1 MNQNEFKAFSDTL
14 TAAWSFHKPIG
25 PQQVSMAFELLK
37 GYPLAIVIEGIKA
50 HCIDPVRGQFPPKPA
65 DIVAQMEKWKPQR
78 ISADEAWTMVP
89 RDESDTVVWTDEM
102 AEAHAIAAKE
112 HDRVASRMAFKSAYD
127 RIVERNKAQ
136 NIFPKWVISEGWC
149 ADKRSKAVSDALRLG
164 RLKEQDVDQRLLE
177 SPQGSIAGLL
187 ESHST
192 FDPDKA
198 KENLCKLKNLL
209 KGRDALA
216 DSIQSNLE
224 DGSELESLAHFVEH
238 GI

>member
-1 MNQNEFKAFSDTL
+1 MNTNDFKAFSETF
-14 TAAWSFHKPIG
+14 AGAWSFHKPIG
-25 PQQVSMAFELLK
+25 PQQVAMAFELLK
-37 GYPLAIVIEGIKA
+37 PYPLAIVIEGIKA
-50 HCIDPVRGQFPPKPA
+50 HCVDPVRGQFPPKPA

-89 RDESDTVVWTDEM
+89 RDESDTVVWTDEI

-112 HDRVASRMAFKSAYD
+112 HDRVASRMAFKAAYD

-149 ADKRSKAVSDALRLG
+149 ADKRSKAVTDALRLG

-187 ESHST
+187 EAHST
-192 FDPDKA
+192 FDEEKA
-198 KENLCKLKNLL
+198 KENLCKLKMLL
-209 KGRDALA
+209 KGGRDALA
-216 DSIQSNLE
+216 
-224 DGSELESLAHFVEH
+224 ESSL
-238 GI
+238 

>member
-1 MNQNEFKAFSDTL
+1 MNQNEFKVFSETL

-25 PQQVSMAFELLK
+25 PQQVAMAFELLK

-50 HCIDPVRGQFPPKPA
+50 HCVDPVRGQFPPKPA

-89 RDESDTVVWTDEM
+89 ADESETIVWTDEI

-112 HDRVASRMAFKSAYD
+112 HDRVAARMAFKSAYE
-127 RIVERNKAQ
+127 RIVERNKAR

-149 ADKRSKAVSDALRLG
+149 AEKRFKAVTDALRLG
-164 RLKEQDVDQRLLE
+164 RLNEQDVDQRFLE

-187 ESHST
+187 EAHST
-192 FDPDKA
+192 FDPEKA

-209 KGRDALA
+209 QRQDATV
-216 DSIQSNLE
+216 DSTLSNLE
-224 DGSELESLAHFVEH
+224 AGSELEIPVPTARL